1 MEEFDEDFRY
11 IISKQNVTLLLDKEN
26 VSVNLNLQSKNG
38 SESAAQKISKYFS
51 MLEESVRLDLY
62 NLYKIDFELFG
73 YDASEFL

>member
-1 MEEFDEDFRY
+1 MEEFNEDFRY
-11 IISKQNVTLLLDKEN
+11 IVSKQNVTQLIENEN
-26 VSVNLNLQSKNG
+26 VIANQTPKNG
-38 SESAAQKISKYFS
+38 SESVAQKISKYFS